1 MMDETF
7 QKTIEALNSPLMI
20 DRLAAL
26 RDLKQ
31 ALDHG
36 EIERPQ
42 QGRDVNNHIH
52 THYSFSPYSPAK
64 AVWMAYMAGLTTAG
78 LMDHD
83 SISGAYEF
91 IAAGNILNFPTTIGC
106 EIRTS
111 FAGTF
116 LENRRINNPDQ
127 KSVSYLALHGVPH
140 TQIEAL
146 NKFLVP
152 IRKARGLRNRRMV
165 ARLNDYIAVSGIALD
180 YDRDILPL
188 SAFAEGGGV
197 TERHILYGLALALIS
212 RYPNPSELADAI
224 KTGLKLELSA
234 KIEQQLLDVTNP
246 HRAYDLLGF
255 LKSELVEYFYVD
267 ATDECVPVA
276 DIVRFANE
284 HGIILAYPY
293 LGDVGDSVTG
303 DKKTQTFE
311 DEYLPELF
319 NLLNQIGFKAVT
331 YMPSRNSRAQMIRLR
346 NLCDQYQFFQIS
358 GEDINQPRQAFIC
371 LAMRDPMFDNL
382 YDAAW
387 ALIGHELQATDNLK
401 QGFLSN
407 DTQTLYPD
415 LLTRITAYRDL
426 ALTHYK
432 QA

>member
-1 MMDETF
+1 MMDQTY

-64 AVWMAYMAGLTTAG
+64 AVWMAYKAGLTTAG

-83 SISGAYEF
+83 SIGGAFEF

-106 EIRTS
+106 EIRTR
-111 FAGTF
+111 FNGTF

-127 KSVSYLALHGVPH
+127 KTVAYIALHGIPH
-140 TQIEAL
+140 TKIEAV
-146 NKFLVP
+146 NAFLTP

-165 ARLNDYIAVSGIALD
+165 ARLNTYLTDSGIVLD
-180 YDRDILPL
+180 YDRDILSL
-188 SAFAEGGGV
+188 SATAEGGEV

-212 RYPNPSELADAI
+212 RYPNSVNLVNEI
-224 KTGLKLELSA
+224 KTGLKLELPA

-255 LKSELVEYFYVD
+255 LKSGLVEHFYVD
-267 ATDECVPVA
+267 ADEECPPIEDV
-276 DIVRFANE
+276 VRFADEN
-284 HGIILAYPY
+284 GIILAYPY

-311 DEYLPELF
+311 DDYLPQLF
-319 NLLNQIGFKAVT
+319 DLLQQVGFKAVT
-331 YMPSRNSRAQMIRLR
+331 YMPSRNTKEQLMRLR
-346 NLCDQYQFFQIS
+346 TLCEQHQFFQIS
-358 GEDINQPRQAFIC
+358 GEDINSPRQAFIC

-387 ALIGHELQATDNLK
+387 ALIGHEIKATEDLQ
-401 QGFLSN
+401 QGFLS
-407 DTQTLYPD
+407 DVTRAHYPD
-415 LLTRITAYRDL
+415 LLSRITIYRDL
-426 ALTHYK
+426 ALAHYQ